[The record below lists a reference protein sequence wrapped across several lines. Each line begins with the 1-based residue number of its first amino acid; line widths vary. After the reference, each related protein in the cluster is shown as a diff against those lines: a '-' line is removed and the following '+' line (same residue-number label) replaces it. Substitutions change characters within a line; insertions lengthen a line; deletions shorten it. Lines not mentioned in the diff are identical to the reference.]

1 MHINLFSLIQGD
13 SLAVHNGMKFTTK
26 DQDNDTWGKNC
37 AVKCKGAWWFVDCMH
52 SDLNGP
58 YHKSA
63 VKSKSVVSWY
73 KLGNEWIS
81 LKSAKMMI
89 RPNA

>member
-1 MHINLFSLIQGD
+1 MHDNLISLIQGD
-13 SLAVHNGMKFTTK
+13 SLAVQNGMKFTTK

-37 AVKCKGAWWFVDCMH
+37 AVEHKGAWWFVACMH

-63 VKSKSVVSWY
+63 VKSANVVGWY
-73 KLGNEWIS
+73 KFGNEWIS
-81 LKSAKMMI
+81 LKSARMMI